1 LINSLTDKSSS
12 VVVIRPILTVVLIVL
27 VSTCISNL
35 SFLVVQPSQVNT
47 EQSQTILPEMSTE
60 VSARIVGFSRQVS
73 WLFTPLFVK
82 SGSP

>member
-1 LINSLTDKSSS
+1 MIMIKKPNH
-12 VVVIRPILTVVLIVL
+12 
-27 VSTCISNL
+27 

-47 EQSQTILPEMSTE
+47 EQSRTILPEMSTE

-82 SGSP
+82 GGLPEFILHQ